1 MLWQGYYFLH
11 GGDDD
16 DDGDDGDD
24 DEDDDGDDDDGDE
37 DDDED
42 DDEDGED
49 NGVEIWRWFGA
60 FWPVVRR
67 FRPVSAKN

>member
-1 MLWQGYYFLH
+1 MPGGQSNYDDKEFLLT
-11 GGDDD
+11 DDD
-16 DDGDDGDD
+16 AADENADNDD
-24 DEDDDGDDDDGDE
+24 DV
-37 DDDED
+37 DDED

>member
-1 MLWQGYYFLH
+1 MRGGHSNYDDKEFLLT
-11 GGDDD
+11 DDD
-16 DDGDDGDD
+16 DAA
-24 DEDDDGDDDDGDE
+24 DENADN
-37 DDDED
+37 DDED